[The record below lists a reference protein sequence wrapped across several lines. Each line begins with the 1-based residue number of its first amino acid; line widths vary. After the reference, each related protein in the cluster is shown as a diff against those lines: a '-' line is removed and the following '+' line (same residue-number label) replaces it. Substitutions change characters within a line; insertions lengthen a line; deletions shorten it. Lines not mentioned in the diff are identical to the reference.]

1 MVKILVLEET
11 PLGKKVLEHYTE
23 EDIVRYKMTRF
34 KDGELFIE
42 LEEPV
47 RGDDVMVIGSIC
59 EPVNENLVKFLICI
73 DTLKRSSAKSINLI
87 IPYLGYSRQD
97 RKTKPWQPISAKL
110 IADLLQTAGATR
122 LTTCD
127 LHARQIEGFY
137 DIQIDNIPIQLILG
151 NRWNK
156 MTRNYPEFNTD
167 DYVVVS
173 PDHGGVTRAR
183 EFMLQS
189 GIKNLVIINKIREKA
204 NKVES
209 MQVLGDAKGKSAIII
224 DDLVDTGGT
233 LIRAS
238 TELKKQGAKAVYIY
252 CTHGVLSADAIEK
265 LSACEAIDKLFIT
278 NTIDKS
284 DKLIND
290 RISYVDISDI
300 INGII
305 DAFTKSKDIYNYIME
320 EILH

>member
-11 PLGKKVLEHYTE
+11 TLGKEILSHYTE
-23 EDIVRYKMTRF
+23 EEIVSYKLSRF

-47 RGDDVMVIGSIC
+47 RGDEVMVIGSIC
-59 EPVNENLVKFLICI
+59 EPVNENLVKFLICV
-73 DTLKRSSAKSINLI
+73 DTLKRASAKSINLI

-97 RKTKPWQPISAKL
+97 RKTRPWQPISSKL
-110 IADLLQTAGATR
+110 VADLLQTAGATR

-137 DIQIDNIPIQLILG
+137 NIPIDNVPIQLILG
-151 NRWNK
+151 NRWKKKTVEYQN
-156 MTRNYPEFNTD
+156 FNHD
-167 DYVVVS
+167 DFVVVS

-183 EFMLQS
+183 EFMQQS

-204 NKVES
+204 NQVES
-209 MQVLGDAKGKSAIII
+209 MQVLGDAKDKNAIII

-233 LIRAS
+233 LMRAS

-252 CTHGVLSADAIEK
+252 CTHGVFSSDAIEK
-265 LSACEAIDKLFIT
+265 LSNCEAIDRLYIT

-284 DKLIND
+284 DQLIND
-290 RISYVDISDI
+290 KISYVDISDI
-300 INGII
+300 IIGII
-305 DAFTKSKDIYNYIME
+305 DAFTKSKDIYHYIME